1 MIRGKCFFA
10 TAFWVACM
18 NSFSQMTSLLWLLIV
33 SCYQMFPQLWQLE
46 FKAVP
51 LQHSVSLGFLWSR

>member
-1 MIRGKCFFA
+1 
-10 TAFWVACM
+10 M